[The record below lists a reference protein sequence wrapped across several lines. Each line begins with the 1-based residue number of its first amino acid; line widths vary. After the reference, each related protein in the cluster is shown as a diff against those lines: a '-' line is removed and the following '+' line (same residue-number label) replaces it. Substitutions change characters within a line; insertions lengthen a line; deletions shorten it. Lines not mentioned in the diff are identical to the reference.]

1 MEKKLPGKDWEYMV
15 YDQQDRLVLT
25 QDGKLRQ
32 LNKWLLLSMINSE
45 GWLIRGYW
53 IVLRGRDAQ
62 QSNMVHFGG
71 NNEERSASGFTQNGT
86 TVYYSSSAYP
96 VGNFTLLTVN
106 YYDEY
111 PPGSPG
117 CLMELRCWVL
127 FR

>member
-1 MEKKLPGKDWEYMV
+1 
-15 YDQQDRLVLT
+15 
-25 QDGKLRQ
+25 
-32 LNKWLLLSMINSE
+32 MINSE
-45 GWLIRGYW
+45 GYFILG
-53 IVLRGRDAQ
+53 LLDSAPGRDAQ

-71 NNEERSASGFTQNGT
+71 NNEERSASGFKQNGT

>member
-1 MEKKLPGKDWEYMV
+1 MV

-32 LNKWLLLSMINSE
+32 QNKWLLLSMINSE
-45 GWLIRGYW
+45 GWFIRGYW
-53 IVLRGRDAQ
+53 IVLREGMLSKAIWFILVVIMRREVLLVLHRTEQLFID
-62 QSNMVHFGG
+62 
-71 NNEERSASGFTQNGT
+71 
-86 TVYYSSSAYP
+86 SSSAYP